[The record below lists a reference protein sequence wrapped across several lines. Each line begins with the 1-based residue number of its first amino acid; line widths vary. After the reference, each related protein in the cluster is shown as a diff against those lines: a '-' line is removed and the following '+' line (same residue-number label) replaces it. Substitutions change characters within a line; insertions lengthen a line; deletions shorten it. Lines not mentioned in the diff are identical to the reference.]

1 LWTVDE
7 VVDLGHVDKR
17 DRRRPTMQARQIM
30 TSPVLTVQA
39 DTMVREAATLLLENR
54 ITAAP
59 VLDAGG
65 ELIGIVSEG
74 DLVVDRFGHDPR
86 NRVRPVQDEP
96 PGPQTVGEV
105 MSTPVIAL
113 GPSADAAD
121 LAETMLGSDVRSVP
135 IVEGATVV
143 GIVSRRDLLRTLV
156 RDDDDIREEIV
167 GRIADYRGPA
177 GTWDVQVTDGEV
189 LIVGELD
196 DDGRAAIAI
205 ARTVPG
211 VGSVHLGRHRTPVPS

>member
-1 LWTVDE
+1 
-7 VVDLGHVDKR
+7 
-17 DRRRPTMQARQIM
+17 MQARQIM
-30 TSPVLTVQA
+30 TTPVLTVRP
-39 DTMVREAATLLLENR
+39 DTTVREAATLLLEHR

-86 NRVRPVQDEP
+86 NQVRPVQDEP

-105 MSTPVIAL
+105 MTTPVIAL

-121 LAETMLGSDVRSVP
+121 LAQTMLGSDVRSVP
-135 IVEGATVV
+135 IVEGATVI
-143 GIVSRRDLLRTLV
+143 GIVSRRDLLSTLV
-156 RDDDDIREEIV
+156 RDDDAIRAEV
-167 GRIADYRGPA
+167 VDRIADYRGPT
-177 GTWDVQVTDGEV
+177 GTWDVQVTDGAV
-189 LIVGELD
+189 LIVGDLH
-196 DDGRAAIAI
+196 DDGRAAVAL

-211 VGSVHLGRHRTPVPS
+211 VDSVHLAAAHRTPTPS

>member
-1 LWTVDE
+1 
-7 VVDLGHVDKR
+7 
-17 DRRRPTMQARQIM
+17 MQARQIM
-30 TSPVLTVQA
+30 TSPVVTVRS
-39 DTMVREAATLLLENR
+39 DTTVREAATLLLENR

-65 ELIGIVSEG
+65 ELIGIVSES

-86 NRVRPVQDEP
+86 NQVRPVQDEP

-105 MSTPVIAL
+105 MTTPVIAL

-121 LAETMLGSDVRSVP
+121 LAQTMLGSDVRSVP
-135 IVEGATVV
+135 IVEGATVI

-156 RDDDDIREEIV
+156 RDDDAIRTEV
-167 GRIADYRGPA
+167 VDRIADYRDPD
-177 GTWDVQVTDGEV
+177 GTWDVQVTDGAV
-189 LIVGELD
+189 LIVGDLGDDARAEL
-196 DDGRAAIAI
+196 AL

-211 VGSVHLGRHRTPVPS
+211 VGSVHLAAHRTRARS

>member
-1 LWTVDE
+1 
-7 VVDLGHVDKR
+7 
-17 DRRRPTMQARQIM
+17 MQARQIM
-30 TSPVLTVQA
+30 TSPVLTVRA
-39 DTMVREAATLLLENR
+39 DTTVREAATLLLEHR

-59 VLDAGG
+59 VVDAGG

-86 NRVRPVQDEP
+86 NQVRPVQDEP

-105 MSTPVIAL
+105 MTTPVIAL

-121 LAETMLGSDVRSVP
+121 LAETMLGSDVRSIP
-135 IVEGATVV
+135 IVEGATVI

-156 RDDDDIREEIV
+156 RDDDAIRADV
-167 GRIADYRGPA
+167 VDRIAHYRGPV
-177 GTWDVQVTDGEV
+177 GSWDVQVTDGAV
-189 LIVGELD
+189 VIVGDLH
-196 DDGRAAIAI
+196 DDGRAAIAL

-211 VGSVHLGRHRTPVPS
+211 VNSVHVAAHRTPTPS

>member
-1 LWTVDE
+1 M
-7 VVDLGHVDKR
+7 
-17 DRRRPTMQARQIM
+17 MQARQIM
-30 TSPVLTVQA
+30 TTPVLTVRPE
-39 DTMVREAATLLLENR
+39 TTVREAATLLLEHQ

-65 ELIGIVSEG
+65 ELIGIVSES

-86 NRVRPVQDEP
+86 NQVRPVQDEP

-105 MSTPVIAL
+105 MTTPVIAL

-121 LAETMLGSDVRSVP
+121 LAETMLGSDVRSIP
-135 IVEGATVV
+135 IVEGATVI

-156 RDDDDIREEIV
+156 RDDDVIRAEIV
-167 GRIADYRGPA
+167 DRIADYRGPT
-177 GTWDVQVTDGEV
+177 GTWDVQVTDGAV
-189 LIVGELD
+189 LIVGDLH
-196 DDGRAAIAI
+196 DDGRAAVAL

-211 VGSVHLGRHRTPVPS
+211 VDSVHVATHRTPTPS

>member
-1 LWTVDE
+1 
-7 VVDLGHVDKR
+7 
-17 DRRRPTMQARQIM
+17 MQARQIM
-30 TSPVLTVQA
+30 TSPVLTVRP
-39 DTMVREAATLLLENR
+39 DTTVREAAALLLEHR

-65 ELIGIVSEG
+65 DVVGIVSEG

-86 NRVRPVQDEP
+86 SQLRPVEDEP

-105 MSTPVIAL
+105 MTTPVIAL

-121 LAETMLGSDVRSVP
+121 LAQTMLDSDIRSIP
-135 IVEGATVV
+135 IVEGATVL

-156 RDDDDIREEIV
+156 RDDDAIRAEV
-167 GRIADYRGPA
+167 LDRIGDYRPPDA
-177 GTWDVQVTDGEV
+177 GWDVQVTDGAV
-189 LIVGELD
+189 VIVGHL
-196 DDGRAAIAI
+196 DDGRAAVAL

-211 VGSVHLGRHRTPVPS
+211 VSSVRLAGHREAISG

>member
-1 LWTVDE
+1 
-7 VVDLGHVDKR
+7 
-17 DRRRPTMQARQIM
+17 MQARQIM
-30 TSPVLTVQA
+30 TTPVLTVLP
-39 DTMVREAATLLLENR
+39 DTTVREAATMLLEHR

-74 DLVVDRFGHDPR
+74 DLVVDRFSHDPR
-86 NRVRPVQDEP
+86 SQLRPVRDEP

-105 MSTPVIAL
+105 MTTPVIAL

-121 LAETMLGSDVRSVP
+121 LAQTMLGSNVRSIP
-135 IVEGATVV
+135 IVEGATVI

-156 RDDDDIREEIV
+156 RDDDAIRAEV
-167 GRIADYRGPA
+167 VDRITDYRGPA
-177 GTWDVQVTDGEV
+177 GTWDVQVTDGAV
-189 LIVGELD
+189 LIVGDLD
-196 DDGRAAIAI
+196 DDGRAAVAL

-211 VGSVHLGRHRTPVPS
+211 VGSVHLAAHRTPTPS

>member
-1 LWTVDE
+1 M
-7 VVDLGHVDKR
+7 R
-17 DRRRPTMQARQIM
+17 ARQIM
-30 TSPVLTVQA
+30 TSPVLTVRA
-39 DTMVREAATLLLENR
+39 DTTVREAATLLLENR

-59 VLDAGG
+59 VLDASGD
-65 ELIGIVSEG
+65 LIGIVSDG

-86 NRVRPVQDEP
+86 NRVQPVQDEP
-96 PGPQTVGEV
+96 PGPQTVREV
-105 MSTPVIAL
+105 MTTTVIAL

-135 IVEGATVV
+135 IVEGAAVI

-156 RDDDDIREEIV
+156 RDDAAVREEIV

-177 GTWDVQVTDGEV
+177 GGWDVHVTDGEV
-189 LIVGELD
+189 EIVGD
-196 DDGRAAIAI
+196 VGDDGRAEVAL

-211 VGSVHLGRHRTPVPS
+211 VGSVHLVGDRTPTPS